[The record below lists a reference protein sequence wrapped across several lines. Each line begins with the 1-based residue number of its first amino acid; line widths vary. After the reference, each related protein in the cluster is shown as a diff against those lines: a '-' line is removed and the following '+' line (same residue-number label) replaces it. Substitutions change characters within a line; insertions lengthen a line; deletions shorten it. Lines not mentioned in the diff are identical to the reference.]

1 MYSQSLPFVPPPPIC
16 VLMINSNQCGGVYC
30 NNGDIEVPFKDKPWC
45 VDGAGTV
52 DAVNKA
58 GDVVSFCQ
66 TVLPGYEDMIIPT
79 DVYDTA
85 TLAVPDPSYWD
96 STASQ

>member
-1 MYSQSLPFVPPPPIC
+1 MYTQSLPFVPPPPIC
-16 VLMINSNQCGGVYC
+16 VLITNSFQCGGVYC
-30 NNGDIEVPFKDKPWC
+30 NNGEIEVPFEDKPWC

-79 DVYDTA
+79 DVYDSA
-85 TLAVPDPSYWD
+85 TLAVPGPSYWD